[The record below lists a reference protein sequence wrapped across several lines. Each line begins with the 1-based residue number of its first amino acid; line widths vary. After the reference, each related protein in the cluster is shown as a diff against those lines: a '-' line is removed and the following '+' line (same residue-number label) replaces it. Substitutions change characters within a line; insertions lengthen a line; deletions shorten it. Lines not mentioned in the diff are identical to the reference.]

1 MQTQHPA
8 PKLPAQAHAGLLTRV
23 IDRFNPGVTLLLS
36 AWLAG
41 LTARNYFLE
50 RGTLSQT
57 RYEALTSLIY
67 VAPSMLLAWGFL
79 VVADRYLHLGLF
91 RRDDE

>member
-1 MQTQHPA
+1 MQKPIPEVQR
-8 PKLPAQAHAGLLTRV
+8 AGLLARA
-23 IDRFNPGVTLLLS
+23 IDRFNPGVTLLLA

-41 LTARNYFLE
+41 LMVRNYFLD
-50 RGTLSQT
+50 RGGLSQT
-57 RYEALTSLIY
+57 GYEMVTSLIY

-79 VVADRYLHLGLF
+79 VVADRYLNLGIF